1 MVSRQWKRL
10 VDSGADRGSI
20 TLWIVIFT
28 VAVIALA
35 MLLADGGSVI
45 NAKEREADIAGQAAR
60 AAANDIL
67 VQGLRTG
74 HVEMAADAC
83 QRAGDVVSNYHLSSR
98 MTATMTNCDAGT
110 GRPMAAV
117 TVSVTINPLIPGFP
131 VTTPRPATATAQPE
145 CGINQVVACPR

>member
-1 MVSRQWKRL
+1 MVLGRAKRL
-10 VDSGADRGSI
+10 VESRGDRGSI

-60 AAANDIL
+60 AAANDIF

-74 HVEMAADAC
+74 HVVMAAGAC
-83 QRAGDVVSNYHLSSR
+83 QRASDVVNSYRLSQR
-98 MTATMTNCDAGT
+98 MTATMTGCDAPEG
-110 GRPMAAV
+110 GRTAAV

-145 CGINQVVACPR
+145 CGINQVVVCPQ